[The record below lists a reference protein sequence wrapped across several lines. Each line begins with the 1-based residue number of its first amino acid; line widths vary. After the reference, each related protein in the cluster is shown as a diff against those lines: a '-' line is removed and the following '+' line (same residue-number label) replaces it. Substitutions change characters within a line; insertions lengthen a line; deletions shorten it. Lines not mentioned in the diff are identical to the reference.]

1 MRFTKSPWSAKSV
14 ASLILVGA
22 IVSWFATGC
31 GGREEDFKQPD
42 AMSSGGTAGGDS
54 STGGRPSSSGG
65 SASTGGQSMEAP
77 GEIIEIA
84 DGESYELRSGDVS
97 MTVTR
102 ANGGR
107 ITSFRIGSVET
118 LVEEGEAEQ
127 FGSVFWPSPQTWS
140 WPPSTSISEI
150 DPNDY
155 AASRDTS
162 SVTLTSEFNATV
174 GIAVRKKFTPVEGG
188 GIVVEY
194 SMLNSGSE
202 TVALAP
208 WQVNRVSEGI
218 AFFPSGPAGSLEKSS
233 LEVERLA
240 GTTWYAYAAESLS
253 GTPKLFEDGAEGWLA
268 FALPQTLGGALVV
281 QVFDDIAAEKFAP
294 GESEIELYAS
304 PSGQY
309 FEVEQQGAYGEIAPG
324 ASVVWR
330 TTWRG
335 ILLES
340 PPEVG
345 DATYLARARELAT
358 LP

>member
-1 MRFTKSPWSAKSV
+1 MRFTKAPRSPKSV
-14 ASLILVGA
+14 VPLVLMGGL
-22 IVSWFATGC
+22 VSWLAAGC
-31 GGREEDFKQPD
+31 GGGEEDSNQPD
-42 AMSSGGTAGGDS
+42 EMSSGGTGGGDP
-54 STGGRPSSSGG
+54 STGGHSSGSGG
-65 SASTGGQSMEAP
+65 SASTGGQSIETS
-77 GEIIEIA
+77 GEIIESA
-84 DGESYELRSGDVS
+84 DGESFELRSDDVS

-140 WPPSTSISEI
+140 WPPSSSISEI

-155 AASRDTS
+155 AASRDTA

-174 GIAVRKKFTPVEGG
+174 RIAVRKKFTPVEGG

-194 SMLNSGSE
+194 SMVNSGSE
-202 TVALAP
+202 TVEVAP
-208 WQVNRVSEGI
+208 WQVNRVAEGI
-218 AFFPSGPAGSLEKSS
+218 AFFPSGPAGSLEKST

-240 GTTWYAYAAESLS
+240 GTTWYSYAAESLT

-268 FALPQTLGGALVV
+268 FALPQSTGGALVV
-281 QVFDDIAAEKFAP
+281 QVFSDIAAEKFAP

-335 ILLES
+335 TLLES

-345 DATYLARARELAT
+345 DSSYLARARELAT